1 MTVDK
6 ATGGTEA
13 TKSEDTKTEAALT
26 QSKGTEKISVSV
38 ATIENE
44 AEKILDEAR
53 IKSNDILLK
62 SREEA
67 NRITGVAL
75 ELGEVASEREK
86 IIKAAQ
92 SEASQKLKNAKVEA
106 SRIKDT
112 IGGKENS
119 IVKRL
124 VEMVTGTGA
133 K

>member
-1 MTVDK
+1 MRP
-6 ATGGTEA
+6 G
-13 TKSEDTKTEAALT
+13 
-26 QSKGTEKISVSV
+26 
-38 ATIENE
+38 
-44 AEKILDEAR
+44 
-53 IKSNDILLK
+53 SNDILLK

-67 NRITGVAL
+67 NRITGAAL
-75 ELGEVASEREK
+75 ELGEVESEREK

-92 SEASQKLKNAKVEA
+92 SEASHKLENSKVEA

-112 IGGKENS
+112 IGSKGNS